1 MVLIKFL
8 FGIFL
13 ATMLV
18 FFLWNIMK
26 RIFFR
31 PFYNVPNRRE
41 RAAQN
46 LKKEQPQRGKGLN
59 WDAETVDFEEIKEE
73 KFQNKD

>member
-1 MVLIKFL
+1 MALIKFL

-13 ATMLV
+13 AVMLV

-31 PFYNVPNRRE
+31 PFYDVANRQQEEAR
-41 RAAQN
+41 N
-46 LKKEQPQRGKGLN
+46 LKREKTPRGKGLN
-59 WDAETVDFEEIKEE
+59 WDAETVEFEEIKEE
-73 KFQNKD
+73 KVKNNS

>member
-18 FFLWNIMK
+18 FFLWNTLK
-26 RIFFR
+26 RVFFKS
-31 PFYNVPNRRE
+31 FYHVGNR
-41 RAAQN
+41 QN
-46 LKKEQPQRGKGLN
+46 EQARNYKKESAPRGKGLN
-59 WDAETVDFEEIKEE
+59 WDAETVEFEEIKEE
-73 KFQNKD
+73 KVKNNS